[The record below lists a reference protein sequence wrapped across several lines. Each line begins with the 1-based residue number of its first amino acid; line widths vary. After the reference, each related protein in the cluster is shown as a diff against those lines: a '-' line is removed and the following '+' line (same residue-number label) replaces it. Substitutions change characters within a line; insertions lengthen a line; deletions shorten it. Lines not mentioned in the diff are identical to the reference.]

1 MKKRTIAMFLS
12 VALCLSVAL
21 TGCGADKSQQ
31 SNPSDDGKKSLTIA
45 VLNDV
50 VSLDP
55 AVKDSAIEMQMAS
68 HLYDPLVDYD
78 ANMNKKPGLAESW
91 TVLDDGVTWEFKL
104 RQGVKF
110 SNGNDFNADDV
121 VFSFERILNDPT
133 LEMGVYLMR
142 LQEVKKVDDY
152 TVQLVTKIPYPVFA
166 GSLIHIMMLD
176 KETCEGL
183 TSEEI
188 SANPVGTGRYR
199 LVEHVKESYI
209 KLVRN
214 DEYWGELPDA
224 ETVEFRVIANAATR
238 TTALIN
244 GEVDFISNIPVMDV
258 NRLENDPNVQ
268 VITNPSL
275 SCNYMGFDQ
284 LNEHGSAGTDDPN
297 PLLNVKVRQAIY
309 HAIDIQTI
317 VDTVMNGY
325 ATVANS
331 YMPSI
336 CVGYNADAER
346 PAYDPELA
354 KQLLAEAG
362 YPDGFYLRIDARNDS
377 DVNADQVSQAIAS
390 YLEKVGIQAEVNLLP
405 RASFYEKTSAENLQ
419 SSFFMAGWGDSS
431 GEGILVFVLANFI
444 GDPVNMLVSP
454 KAPPEVREQVR
465 EELGLNRPILEQY
478 VSFVTNAFKGDFG
491 KSYIYKVDVL
501 SLIAQRVPATLE
513 LVFVSV
519 VLALVISIPLG
530 VYAGAFPKR
539 KSSTLVMGGSILGI
553 SLPSFFIGIMLIYI
567 FSLKLHWFPSSGR
580 GATAPFLGMNFS
592 LFAPG
597 GLKYIILPAFTLSV
611 TNIASLVRLTRAG
624 VMENMRQD
632 YIKFA
637 RAKGVSTRK
646 VLFGHALKNALIPV
660 ITVFGMEIGSLIAF
674 TTVTETIFSWPG
686 LGKLLI
692 DSINSVDRPVIVAYL
707 ILTTVLFVFINFVV
721 DLLYTVIDPR
731 IQFR

>member
-1 MKKRTIAMFLS
+1 MFKYFMNRL
-12 VALCLSVAL
+12 A
-21 TGCGADKSQQ
+21 
-31 SNPSDDGKKSLTIA
+31 
-45 VLNDV
+45 
-50 VSLDP
+50 
-55 AVKDSAIEMQMAS
+55 QM
-68 HLYDPLVDYD
+68 
-78 ANMNKKPGLAESW
+78 
-91 TVLDDGVTWEFKL
+91 
-104 RQGVKF
+104 
-110 SNGNDFNADDV
+110 
-121 VFSFERILNDPT
+121 
-133 LEMGVYLMR
+133 
-142 LQEVKKVDDY
+142 
-152 TVQLVTKIPYPVFA
+152 LVT
-166 GSLIHIMMLD
+166 L
-176 KETCEGL
+176 
-183 TSEEI
+183 
-188 SANPVGTGRYR
+188 
-199 LVEHVKESYI
+199 
-209 KLVRN
+209 
-214 DEYWGELPDA
+214 
-224 ETVEFRVIANAATR
+224 
-238 TTALIN
+238 
-244 GEVDFISNIPVMDV
+244 FI
-258 NRLENDPNVQ
+258 
-268 VITNPSL
+268 
-275 SCNYMGFDQ
+275 
-284 LNEHGSAGTDDPN
+284 
-297 PLLNVKVRQAIY
+297 
-309 HAIDIQTI
+309 
-317 VDTVMNGY
+317 
-325 ATVANS
+325 
-331 YMPSI
+331 
-336 CVGYNADAER
+336 
-346 PAYDPELA
+346 
-354 KQLLAEAG
+354 
-362 YPDGFYLRIDARNDS
+362 
-377 DVNADQVSQAIAS
+377 VS
-390 YLEKVGIQAEVNLLP
+390 
-405 RASFYEKTSAENLQ
+405 
-419 SSFFMAGWGDSS
+419 
-431 GEGILVFVLANFI
+431 ILVFVLANFI

-478 VSFVTNAFKGDFG
+478 VSFVTNAVKGDFG

-731 IQFR
+731 IQFRRCAMDEMKKRGATPNKSLFRRIAESEFFHNYKRSPSAIVGTVIVVLVLFIALFGPLFAPQNPYDVASLSLTDSYKPPAWEAGGDARFIFGTDSQGRDIFSSLIYGSRISLFIGVVGTLLACAVGITLGLISGYFGGRVDAIIMRLADILLSFPDILVALFIMTMFGRGVSKLLVVFTIIGCVTYVRTVRAEVLTVKQMEYVDAARVIGIPNILIIAKHVLPNVMTTVIVISTMKVGGLILAEATLSFLGAGVPVTEPSLGMLVKNGFDVLFSGYWWIAVMPGLYIMLIVFGINLLGDFLRDEFNPKLK

>member
-55 AVKDSAIEMQMAS
+55 AVKDSGIEMQMAS
-68 HLYDPLVDYD
+68 HLYDALVDYNAD
-78 ANMNKKPGLAESW
+78 LSRKPGLAESW
-91 TVLDDGVTWEFKL
+91 TVLDDGVTREFKL
-104 RQGVKF
+104 RHGVKF

-152 TVQLVTKIPYPVFA
+152 TVQLVTKIPYPVFD
-166 GSLIHIMMLD
+166 GSLVHIMMLD

-188 SANPVGTGRYR
+188 AANPVGTGRYR

-317 VDTVMNGY
+317 IDTVMNGY

-390 YLEKVGIQAEVNLLP
+390 YLEKVGIQVEVNLLP

-431 GEGILVFVLANFI
+431 GEGMVIFNDMLYTYDGKPGMGEGNRGHYSNAEVDALLDQASVEPDQAKRAALV
-444 GDPVNMLVSP
+444 
-454 KAPPEVREQVR
+454 EQVD
-465 EELGLNRPILEQY
+465 Q
-478 VSFVTNAFKGDFG
+478 
-491 KSYIYKVDVL
+491 
-501 SLIAQRVPATLE
+501 IARDEA
-513 LVFVSV
+513 
-519 VLALVISIPLG
+519 AYIPLFFKHNIFG
-530 VYAGAFPKR
+530 V
-539 KSSTLVMGGSILGI
+539 
-553 SLPSFFIGIMLIYI
+553 
-567 FSLKLHWFPSSGR
+567 
-580 GATAPFLGMNFS
+580 
-592 LFAPG
+592 
-597 GLKYIILPAFTLSV
+597 
-611 TNIASLVRLTRAG
+611 RAG
-624 VMENMRQD
+624 IQYTPSCD
-632 YIKFA
+632 DHILA
-637 RAKGVSTRK
+637 WD
-646 VLFGHALKNALIPV
+646 
-660 ITVFGMEIGSLIAF
+660 F
-674 TTVTETIFSWPG
+674 TF
-686 LGKLLI
+686 
-692 DSINSVDRPVIVAYL
+692 
-707 ILTTVLFVFINFVV
+707 
-721 DLLYTVIDPR
+721 
-731 IQFR
+731 

>member
-1 MKKRTIAMFLS
+1 MFKYFLKRLA
-12 VALCLSVAL
+12 
-21 TGCGADKSQQ
+21 
-31 SNPSDDGKKSLTIA
+31 
-45 VLNDV
+45 
-50 VSLDP
+50 
-55 AVKDSAIEMQMAS
+55 QM
-68 HLYDPLVDYD
+68 
-78 ANMNKKPGLAESW
+78 
-91 TVLDDGVTWEFKL
+91 
-104 RQGVKF
+104 
-110 SNGNDFNADDV
+110 
-121 VFSFERILNDPT
+121 
-133 LEMGVYLMR
+133 
-142 LQEVKKVDDY
+142 
-152 TVQLVTKIPYPVFA
+152 
-166 GSLIHIMMLD
+166 
-176 KETCEGL
+176 
-183 TSEEI
+183 
-188 SANPVGTGRYR
+188 
-199 LVEHVKESYI
+199 
-209 KLVRN
+209 
-214 DEYWGELPDA
+214 
-224 ETVEFRVIANAATR
+224 
-238 TTALIN
+238 
-244 GEVDFISNIPVMDV
+244 
-258 NRLENDPNVQ
+258 
-268 VITNPSL
+268 VITL
-275 SCNYMGFDQ
+275 F
-284 LNEHGSAGTDDPN
+284 
-297 PLLNVKVRQAIY
+297 
-309 HAIDIQTI
+309 I
-317 VDTVMNGY
+317 V
-325 ATVANS
+325 S
-331 YMPSI
+331 
-336 CVGYNADAER
+336 
-346 PAYDPELA
+346 
-354 KQLLAEAG
+354 
-362 YPDGFYLRIDARNDS
+362 
-377 DVNADQVSQAIAS
+377 
-390 YLEKVGIQAEVNLLP
+390 
-405 RASFYEKTSAENLQ
+405 
-419 SSFFMAGWGDSS
+419 
-431 GEGILVFVLANFI
+431 ILVFVLANFI

-478 VSFVTNAFKGDFG
+478 VSFVTNALKGDFG

-513 LVFVSV
+513 LVLVSV

-580 GATAPFLGMNFS
+580 GATIPFLGMNFS

-674 TTVTETIFSWPG
+674 TTVTETIYSWPG

-731 IQFR
+731 IEFR

>member
-31 SNPSDDGKKSLTIA
+31 SDPSDDGKKSLTIA

-55 AVKDSAIEMQMAS
+55 AVKDSSAEMQMAS

-78 ANMNKKPGLAESW
+78 ADLSKKPGLAESW

-104 RQGVKF
+104 RHGVKF

-152 TVQLVTKIPYPVFA
+152 TVQLVTKIPYPVFD
-166 GSLIHIMMLD
+166 GSLVHIMMLD

-188 SANPVGTGRYR
+188 AANP
-199 LVEHVKESYI
+199 
-209 KLVRN
+209 
-214 DEYWGELPDA
+214 
-224 ETVEFRVIANAATR
+224 VEFRVIANAATR

-258 NRLENDPNVQ
+258 DRLKDASNVQ

-309 HAIDIQTI
+309 HAIDVQTI

-362 YPDGFYLRIDARNDS
+362 YPDGFYLRIDARSDS

-390 YLEKVGIQAEVNLLP
+390 YLEKVGIKAEVNLLP
-405 RASFYEKTSAENLQ
+405 RASFYEKTDAENLQ

-431 GEGILVFVLANFI
+431 GEGMVIFNDMLYTYDGKPGMGEGNRGHYSNAEVDALLDQASVEPDQAKRAALV
-444 GDPVNMLVSP
+444 
-454 KAPPEVREQVR
+454 EQVD
-465 EELGLNRPILEQY
+465 Q
-478 VSFVTNAFKGDFG
+478 
-491 KSYIYKVDVL
+491 
-501 SLIAQRVPATLE
+501 IARDEA
-513 LVFVSV
+513 
-519 VLALVISIPLG
+519 AYIPLFFKHNIFG
-530 VYAGAFPKR
+530 VRTGIQYTP
-539 KSSTLVMGGSILGI
+539 SCDDHILA
-553 SLPSFFIGIMLIYI
+553 
-567 FSLKLHWFPSSGR
+567 WD
-580 GATAPFLGMNFS
+580 
-592 LFAPG
+592 
-597 GLKYIILPAFTLSV
+597 FT
-611 TNIASLVRLTRAG
+611 
-624 VMENMRQD
+624 
-632 YIKFA
+632 F
-637 RAKGVSTRK
+637 
-646 VLFGHALKNALIPV
+646 
-660 ITVFGMEIGSLIAF
+660 
-674 TTVTETIFSWPG
+674 
-686 LGKLLI
+686 
-692 DSINSVDRPVIVAYL
+692 
-707 ILTTVLFVFINFVV
+707 
-721 DLLYTVIDPR
+721 
-731 IQFR
+731 

>member
-1 MKKRTIAMFLS
+1 MFKYFLKRLAQM
-12 VALCLSVAL
+12 
-21 TGCGADKSQQ
+21 
-31 SNPSDDGKKSLTIA
+31 
-45 VLNDV
+45 V
-50 VSLDP
+50 V
-55 AVKDSAIEMQMAS
+55 
-68 HLYDPLVDYD
+68 
-78 ANMNKKPGLAESW
+78 
-91 TVLDDGVTWEFKL
+91 
-104 RQGVKF
+104 
-110 SNGNDFNADDV
+110 
-121 VFSFERILNDPT
+121 T
-133 LEMGVYLMR
+133 L
-142 LQEVKKVDDY
+142 
-152 TVQLVTKIPYPVFA
+152 
-166 GSLIHIMMLD
+166 
-176 KETCEGL
+176 
-183 TSEEI
+183 
-188 SANPVGTGRYR
+188 
-199 LVEHVKESYI
+199 
-209 KLVRN
+209 
-214 DEYWGELPDA
+214 
-224 ETVEFRVIANAATR
+224 
-238 TTALIN
+238 
-244 GEVDFISNIPVMDV
+244 FI
-258 NRLENDPNVQ
+258 
-268 VITNPSL
+268 
-275 SCNYMGFDQ
+275 
-284 LNEHGSAGTDDPN
+284 
-297 PLLNVKVRQAIY
+297 
-309 HAIDIQTI
+309 
-317 VDTVMNGY
+317 
-325 ATVANS
+325 
-331 YMPSI
+331 
-336 CVGYNADAER
+336 
-346 PAYDPELA
+346 
-354 KQLLAEAG
+354 
-362 YPDGFYLRIDARNDS
+362 
-377 DVNADQVSQAIAS
+377 VS
-390 YLEKVGIQAEVNLLP
+390 
-405 RASFYEKTSAENLQ
+405 
-419 SSFFMAGWGDSS
+419 
-431 GEGILVFVLANFI
+431 ILVFVLANFI

-478 VSFVTNAFKGDFG
+478 VSFVTNAVKGDFG

-513 LVFVSV
+513 LVLVSV

-580 GATAPFLGMNFS
+580 GATIPFLGMNFS

-674 TTVTETIFSWPG
+674 TTVTETIYSWPG

>member
-1 MKKRTIAMFLS
+1 MFKYFLKRLAQM
-12 VALCLSVAL
+12 
-21 TGCGADKSQQ
+21 
-31 SNPSDDGKKSLTIA
+31 
-45 VLNDV
+45 V
-50 VSLDP
+50 V
-55 AVKDSAIEMQMAS
+55 
-68 HLYDPLVDYD
+68 
-78 ANMNKKPGLAESW
+78 
-91 TVLDDGVTWEFKL
+91 
-104 RQGVKF
+104 
-110 SNGNDFNADDV
+110 
-121 VFSFERILNDPT
+121 T
-133 LEMGVYLMR
+133 L
-142 LQEVKKVDDY
+142 
-152 TVQLVTKIPYPVFA
+152 
-166 GSLIHIMMLD
+166 
-176 KETCEGL
+176 
-183 TSEEI
+183 
-188 SANPVGTGRYR
+188 
-199 LVEHVKESYI
+199 
-209 KLVRN
+209 
-214 DEYWGELPDA
+214 
-224 ETVEFRVIANAATR
+224 
-238 TTALIN
+238 
-244 GEVDFISNIPVMDV
+244 FI
-258 NRLENDPNVQ
+258 
-268 VITNPSL
+268 
-275 SCNYMGFDQ
+275 
-284 LNEHGSAGTDDPN
+284 
-297 PLLNVKVRQAIY
+297 
-309 HAIDIQTI
+309 
-317 VDTVMNGY
+317 
-325 ATVANS
+325 
-331 YMPSI
+331 
-336 CVGYNADAER
+336 
-346 PAYDPELA
+346 
-354 KQLLAEAG
+354 
-362 YPDGFYLRIDARNDS
+362 
-377 DVNADQVSQAIAS
+377 VS
-390 YLEKVGIQAEVNLLP
+390 
-405 RASFYEKTSAENLQ
+405 
-419 SSFFMAGWGDSS
+419 
-431 GEGILVFVLANFI
+431 ILVFVLANFI

-478 VSFVTNAFKGDFG
+478 VSFVTNALKGDFG

-513 LVFVSV
+513 LVLVSV

-580 GATAPFLGMNFS
+580 GATIPFLGMDFS

-674 TTVTETIFSWPG
+674 TTVTETIYSWPG

-731 IQFR
+731 IEFR